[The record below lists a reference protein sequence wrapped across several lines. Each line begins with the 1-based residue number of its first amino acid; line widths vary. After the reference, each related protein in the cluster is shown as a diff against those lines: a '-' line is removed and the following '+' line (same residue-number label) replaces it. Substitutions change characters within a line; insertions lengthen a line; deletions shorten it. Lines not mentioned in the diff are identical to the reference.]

1 MHRALFILLIS
12 GLSVLGSP
20 DLLHAQGIVA
30 GRLTDTETKEPL
42 QGAHIFLSGT
52 KIGSQTDQT
61 GRYMIRDIPP
71 GFYRLVVSR
80 IGYGRKTY
88 GLQVGPREHKNIDLS
103 LKEVVY
109 EMNDIDVD
117 YLDEKW
123 KKHYEQFEELFLGFT
138 EEAESVIIL
147 NPEVLRFDSN
157 FWGRL
162 TAEAL
167 APLQIINRALGY
179 QITYYL
185 DEFKHTGQ
193 RTYWDGE
200 PLFTEMTTSDSLQQ
214 AEWEENR
221 RKAFYGSMRHFWIAL
236 LQDRLEEEGF
246 LLYNVRESGHP
257 GFPDSRR
264 EVAVDHLIR
273 EGEKAYLH
281 RIQYSGFLEI
291 IYTREI
297 EDIRYLEWA
306 QDLGRGP
313 IKSQVSW
320 LELNERSITVDL
332 DGEVVEPYG
341 AIQLGYFGFHR
352 LADLTPRDYR
362 PEGFKLSAEF

>member
-1 MHRALFILLIS
+1 MYRVLFILLFG

-30 GRLTDTETKEPL
+30 GRLIDTETKQPL

-52 KIGSQTDQT
+52 KIGSQTDQA
-61 GRYMIRDIPP
+61 GRYMIRNIPP

-88 GLQVGPREHKNIDLS
+88 GIKLGPKDHKLIDLS
-103 LKEVVY
+103 LQSVVY
-109 EMNDIDVD
+109 EMNDIDILND
-117 YLDEKW
+117 DKW
-123 KKHYEQFEELFLGFT
+123 RKHYEQFEDLFLGFT
-138 EEAESVIIL
+138 EEADSVDIL

-162 TAEAL
+162 TAETL

-185 DEFKHTGQ
+185 DEFKHTGR

-214 AEWEENR
+214 ARWEENR
-221 RKAFYGSMRHFWIAL
+221 RKAFYGSMRHFWISL
-236 LQDRLEEEGF
+236 LQGRLEEEGF
-246 LLYNVRESGHP
+246 LLYNVRKVGHP
-257 GFPDSRR
+257 GLPDTRR
-264 EVAVDHLIR
+264 KVAVDRLIR
-273 EGEKAYLH
+273 EDERPYLH
-281 RIQYSGFLEI
+281 RVQYSGFLEI
-291 IYTREI
+291 IYTRET
-297 EDIRYLEWA
+297 EDLRYLEWA
-306 QDLGRGP
+306 QELGRRP
-313 IKSQVSW
+313 IDYQVSW
-320 LELNERSITVDL
+320 LELNERAITVDT
-332 DGEVVEPYG
+332 DGEVAEPYG

-352 LADLTPRDYR
+352 LAGLTPRDYR
-362 PEGFKLSAEF
+362 PEGF